1 MIALDTTVLIYA
13 TGSQHP
19 LREPCRRLVDAVA
32 DGLLTASTTV
42 EVIQEFTHV
51 RARRTDRGEASLL
64 AGSFT
69 DLLAPLLPVG
79 EAALRHG
86 LRIYIDAVRLGA
98 FDAVLAAAAMAAEAD
113 ALVSADGAF
122 AEVPGLRHLLPDDDG
137 IAALLPASHST
148 TAPQRYSR
156 DPGARGSGP

>member
-1 MIALDTTVLIYA
+1 MIALDITVLVYA
-13 TGSQHP
+13 TGAQHP

-32 DGLLTASTTV
+32 DGLLAATTTI

-51 RARRTDRGEASLL
+51 RARRTDRAEASRL

-86 LRIYIDAVRLGA
+86 LRIYADSARLGA
-98 FDAVLAAAAMAAEAD
+98 FDAVLAAATMAGGAD
-113 ALVSADGAF
+113 ALVSADRAF
-122 AEVPGLRHLLPDDDG
+122 AEVAGLRHLIPDDAG
-137 IAALLPASHST
+137 IAALLLASL
-148 TAPQRYSR
+148 AP
-156 DPGARGSGP
+156 